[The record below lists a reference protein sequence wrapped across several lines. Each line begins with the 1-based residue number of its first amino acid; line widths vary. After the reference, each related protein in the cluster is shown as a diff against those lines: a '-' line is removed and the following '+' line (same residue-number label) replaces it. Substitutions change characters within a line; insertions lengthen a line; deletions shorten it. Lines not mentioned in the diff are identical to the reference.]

1 LLHFQVRLLPG
12 VLQKNISYIYS
23 PRLGR
28 LPGFLPG
35 VITMTQQRQSL
46 KVLLATVMLLC
57 GAFAGLL
64 LATNA
69 SAATYDRDGFV
80 LADGAGLSGATIN
93 AFNSATGAVTTTSTL
108 EDGWYSLDN
117 LEDGDYLFGYE
128 MAGYLAV
135 VNDVTV
141 DGSGSM
147 DDVILVA
154 TMGGSNSFAGNVTDG
169 SSAIEGASVTLAG
182 EESGDGWWGGSAA
195 YEHNAT
201 TDADGNY
208 SFSGLANESFTLRV
222 TAAGY
227 YSSIGSSANVVLS
240 VVNDDNL
247 KYVRILDGD
256 GNTLRDAEVMLY
268 EVSTATWAAAEKL
281 GGATH
286 VVRPSAASN
295 GNYIFAF
302 HTDYATGVTVADD
315 GAGENLEIVL
325 DTASSGTRV
334 AALPGVP
341 AITSSIPVMDV
352 SGMTVLLQLNPGPTA
367 DVVVTSEASML
378 AGAYVV
384 AVDEA
389 VSFSAAGASATVGI
403 TQLEWDFGEGGAST
417 YGQEE
422 LNHSWSASGSYTVNL
437 TAMDQYGMVDTANV
451 TILVDGT
458 APTSSFTTTVK
469 DSIEDEGSP
478 YNDTNV
484 AEDSSTLVFNGSGS
498 SDVESEIASWAW
510 DFGEEGSDSG
520 SVVSKQ
526 FSEPGEYEVT
536 LTTTDAAGN
545 SASDSATIIVN
556 DVTIPDAK
564 FTYYY
569 DINGNGTIE
578 ADEQALQKAMEGAP
592 VTFNASSTED
602 NFDSL
607 ANLTFNWEFGDGMS
621 QSGAVIEHV
630 YAELQDEGFN
640 VVLTVT
646 DRAGNEAVFG
656 TLVEPATMVRPDLF
670 VSSLNFTSDSPQA
683 GDNLVMEATLKLLE
697 ENITGSFNVAF
708 YADSI
713 TAGNEFANIS
723 VDGANLSAGIEH
735 SYTLTATWSNIPAG
749 VHTIFVVVDA
759 ANVIDEGTEKNELMK
774 LVTVKAADDGRDWTS
789 IGLIVA
795 IVMAV
800 FGALGYI
807 YRDQIFGK

>member
-1 LLHFQVRLLPG
+1 
-12 VLQKNISYIYS
+12 
-23 PRLGR
+23 
-28 LPGFLPG
+28 
-35 VITMTQQRQSL
+35 MTQQRQSL
-46 KVLLATVMLLC
+46 KVLLATAMLLC

-80 LADGAGLSGATIN
+80 LADGAGLSGATVS
-93 AFNSATGAVTTTSTL
+93 AFNSATGAVTNTSTL

-117 LEDGDYLFGYE
+117 LEDGDYQFGYE

-154 TMGGSNSFAGNVTDG
+154 TMGGSGNFTGSVTDG
-169 SSAIEGASVTLAG
+169 SSPIEGASVTLAG
-182 EESGDGWWGGSAA
+182 EESGDDWWGGSAA
-195 YEHNAT
+195 YERSAT

-227 YSSIGSSANVVLS
+227 YSSISSSANVVLS

-268 EVSTATWAAAEKL
+268 EASTATWGAAEKL

-302 HTDYATGVTVADD
+302 HADYATGVTVAGD

-341 AITSSIPVMDV
+341 AVTSSIPVMDV

-367 DVVVTSEASML
+367 DIQVTSEASML

-422 LNHSWSASGSYTVNL
+422 LNHSWSAGGSYTVNL
-437 TAMDQYGMVDTANV
+437 TAMDQYGNVDTANV
-451 TILVDGT
+451 TILVDGS
-458 APTSSFTTTVK
+458 APTSNFTTTVK
-469 DSIEDEGSP
+469 ASIDDEGTA

-484 AEDSSTLVFNGSGS
+484 NEDTSTLVFNGSGS
-498 SDVESEIASWAW
+498 SDGESEIASWVW

-592 VTFNASSTED
+592 VIFNASSTED

-607 ANLTFNWEFGDGMS
+607 ADLTFNWVFDDGMS
-621 QSGAVIEHV
+621 DSGAVVEHV
-630 YAELQDEGFN
+630 YAELQEGGFN

-656 TLVEPATMVRPDLF
+656 ALVEPATMVRPDLF
-670 VSSLNFTSDSPQA
+670 ISSLNFTSDSPQE
-683 GDNLVMEATLKLLE
+683 GDNLVMEATLKLLQ
-697 ENITGSFNVAF
+697 ENISGSFNVAF

-713 TAGNEFANIS
+713 AAGNEFANIS

-735 SYTLTATWSNIPAG
+735 SYTLTATWSNIPKG
-749 VHTIFVVVDA
+749 EHTIFVVVDA
-759 ANVIDEGTEKNELMK
+759 ANVIDEGVEKNELVK

-789 IGLIVA
+789 IGLIAA

>member
-1 LLHFQVRLLPG
+1 
-12 VLQKNISYIYS
+12 
-23 PRLGR
+23 
-28 LPGFLPG
+28 
-35 VITMTQQRQSL
+35 M
-46 KVLLATVMLLC
+46 
-57 GAFAGLL
+57 
-64 LATNA
+64 
-69 SAATYDRDGFV
+69 
-80 LADGAGLSGATIN
+80 
-93 AFNSATGAVTTTSTL
+93 
-108 EDGWYSLDN
+108 
-117 LEDGDYLFGYE
+117 
-128 MAGYLAV
+128 
-135 VNDVTV
+135 
-141 DGSGSM
+141 
-147 DDVILVA
+147 
-154 TMGGSNSFAGNVTDG
+154 
-169 SSAIEGASVTLAG
+169 
-182 EESGDGWWGGSAA
+182 
-195 YEHNAT
+195 
-201 TDADGNY
+201 
-208 SFSGLANESFTLRV
+208 
-222 TAAGY
+222 
-227 YSSIGSSANVVLS
+227 LS

-268 EVSTATWAAAEKL
+268 EASTATWGAAEKL

-302 HTDYATGVTVADD
+302 HADYATGVTVAGD

-341 AITSSIPVMDV
+341 AVTSSIPVMDV

-367 DVVVTSEASML
+367 DIQVTSEASML

-422 LNHSWSASGSYTVNL
+422 LNHSWSAGGSYTVNL
-437 TAMDQYGMVDTANV
+437 TAMDQYGNVDTANV
-451 TILVDGT
+451 TILVDGS
-458 APTSSFTTTVK
+458 APTSNFTTTVK
-469 DSIEDEGSP
+469 ASIDDEGAA

-484 AEDSSTLVFNGSGS
+484 NEDTSTLVFNGSGS
-498 SDVESEIASWAW
+498 SDGESEIASWVW

-592 VTFNASSTED
+592 VIFNASSTED

-607 ANLTFNWEFGDGMS
+607 ADLTFNWVFDDGMS
-621 QSGAVIEHV
+621 DSGAVVEHV
-630 YAELQDEGFN
+630 YAELQEGGFN

-656 TLVEPATMVRPDLF
+656 ALVEPATMVRPDLF
-670 VSSLNFTSDSPQA
+670 ISSLNFTSDSPQE
-683 GDNLVMEATLKLLE
+683 GDNLVMEATLKLLQ
-697 ENITGSFNVAF
+697 ENISGSFNVAF

-713 TAGNEFANIS
+713 AAGNEFANIS

-735 SYTLTATWSNIPAG
+735 SYTLTATWSNIPKG
-749 VHTIFVVVDA
+749 EHTIFVVVDA
-759 ANVIDEGTEKNELMK
+759 ANVIDEGVEKNELVK

-789 IGLIVA
+789 IGLIAA

>member
-1 LLHFQVRLLPG
+1 
-12 VLQKNISYIYS
+12 
-23 PRLGR
+23 
-28 LPGFLPG
+28 
-35 VITMTQQRQSL
+35 MTQQRQSL
-46 KVLLATVMLLC
+46 KVLLATAMLLC

-64 LATNA
+64 LATSA

-80 LADGAGLSGATIN
+80 LADGAGLSGATVS
-93 AFNSATGAVTTTSTL
+93 AFNTATGSVTTATTL
-108 EDGWYSLDN
+108 EDGWYSLDD
-117 LEDGDYLFGYE
+117 LGDGDYKLGYE
-128 MAGYLAV
+128 IAGYLTV

-154 TMGGSNSFAGNVTDG
+154 TMGGSGNFTGSVTDG

-182 EESGDGWWGGSAA
+182 EESGDDWWGGSAA
-195 YEHNAT
+195 YVRSAT
-201 TDADGNY
+201 TDADGNF

-222 TAAGY
+222 TASSY
-227 YSSIGSSANVVLS
+227 YSSIGSSADVVLS
-240 VVNDDNL
+240 AVNDDNL

-256 GNTLRDAEVMLY
+256 DNTLRDAEVMLY
-268 EVSTATWAAAEKL
+268 EASTATWTAAEKL

-286 VVRPSAASN
+286 VVRPSAAAN

-302 HTDYATGVTVADD
+302 HTDYATGVTVAGD

-334 AALPGVP
+334 AALPDIP
-341 AITSSIPVMDV
+341 AVTSNIPVMDV
-352 SGMTVLLQLNPGPTA
+352 SGMTVLLQLNSGPTA
-367 DVVVTSEASML
+367 DVVVTSEANML
-378 AGAYVV
+378 DGAYVV

-403 TQLEWDFGEGGAST
+403 TQLEWDFGEGGASS
-417 YGQEE
+417 YDQEE
-422 LNHSWSASGSYTVNL
+422 LNHSWSAGGSYTVNL
-437 TAMDQYGMVDTANV
+437 TAMDQYGNVDTASV
-451 TILVDGT
+451 TILVDGST
-458 APTSSFTTTVK
+458 PTSSFTTTVK
-469 DSIEDEGSP
+469 ASIDDEGVA

-484 AEDSSTLVFNGSGS
+484 DEDTSTLVFNGSGS
-498 SDVESEIASWAW
+498 SDGESEIASWTW

-520 SVVSKQ
+520 AVVSKQ
-526 FSEPGEYEVT
+526 FSEPGDYEVT

-578 ADEQALQKAMEGAP
+578 DDEQALQKAMEGAP
-592 VTFNASSTED
+592 VIFNASSTED

-607 ANLTFNWEFGDGMS
+607 GDLTFNWEFGDGMNAS
-621 QSGAVIEHV
+621 DAVVEHV
-630 YAELQDEGFN
+630 YAELEDDGFN

-656 TLVEPATMVRPDLF
+656 TLVEPAPMVRPDLY

-683 GDNLVMEATLKLLE
+683 GGNLVMEATLKLLE

-713 TAGNEFANIS
+713 AAGNEFANVS
-723 VDGANLSAGIEH
+723 VDGADLSAGIEH
-735 SYTLTATWSNIPAG
+735 SHIVTATWSNIPAG
-749 VHTIFVVVDA
+749 AHTIFVVVDA
-759 ANVIDEGTEKNELMK
+759 ANVIDESSEKNEGAFP
-774 LVTVKAADDGRDWTS
+774 VTVQAADDGRDWTS

-807 YRDQIFGK
+807 YRDQLFGK